1 MSKKKILVVE
11 DEAIVAKDISVCLN
25 KIGYDVLQTF
35 ARAEKALDYLSSDLD
50 KPDLILMDIMLA
62 GDVSG
67 IEASAVIKDKYDIPV
82 VFLTAYADEKTI
94 SKAKVTEPYGYVI
107 KPFKEIDLRTSIEMA
122 LYKFKKEKEKLAGI
136 ETSQFNHQSA
146 IFKEFIYVK
155 SNSKL
160 VKVQNINIFFVEA
173 LKDYVII
180 HTKDEKFTIHSTMK
194 DIEKK
199 LPSDMFMRV
208 HRSYILNLKK
218 IKSIDSNIVLL
229 EDTDK
234 KVPIGGSY
242 RDDLFKRLNLA

>member
-11 DEAIVAKDISVCLN
+11 DEAIVAKDIEVCLK
-25 KIGYDVLQTF
+25 KIGYEVMGTF
-35 ARAEKALDYLSSDLD
+35 SKGEKVMPAIEEEQ
-50 KPDLILMDIMLA
+50 PDLVLMDIMLA
-62 GDVSG
+62 GDMTGIDVSTK
-67 IEASAVIKDKYDIPV
+67 IKEKFDIPV

-136 ETSQFNHQSA
+136 EISKINFSSPLS
-146 IFKEFIYVK
+146 KEFIYVK
-155 SNSKL
+155 SNSRL
-160 VKVQNINIFFVEA
+160 VKVQNDNILFVEA

-180 HTKDEKFTIHSTMK
+180 HTSKDKYTIHSTMK

-199 LPSDMFMRV
+199 LPLESFMRV

-218 IKSIDSNIVLL
+218 IKSIDSALVIL
-229 EDTDK
+229 EETDK
-234 KVPIGGSY
+234 RIPIGGSY
-242 RDDLFKRLNLA
+242 KEELFQKLNLA

>member
-11 DEAIVAKDISVCLN
+11 DEAIVAKDIEVCLK
-25 KIGYDVLQTF
+25 KIGYEVIGTF
-35 ARAEKALDYLSSDLD
+35 SKGEKVIPAIEDDQ
-50 KPDLILMDIMLA
+50 PDLVLMDIMLA
-62 GDVSG
+62 GDMTGIDVSTK
-67 IEASAVIKDKYDIPV
+67 IKEKFDIPV

-136 ETSQFNHQSA
+136 EVSKIKSGSSLS
-146 IFKEFIYVK
+146 KEFIYVK
-155 SNSKL
+155 SNSRL
-160 VKVQNINIFFVEA
+160 VKVQNDHILFVEA

-180 HTKDEKFTIHSTMK
+180 HTAEDKYTIHSTMK

-199 LPSDMFMRV
+199 LPEESFMRV

-218 IKSIDSNIVLL
+218 IKSIESALVVL
-229 EDTDK
+229 EDSDK
-234 KVPIGGSY
+234 KIPIGGSY
-242 RDDLFKRLNLA
+242 KDELFQKLNLA

>member
-1 MSKKKILVVE
+1 MSSKKILVVE
-11 DEAIVAKDISVCLN
+11 DEAIVAKDIEVCLK
-25 KIGYDVLQTF
+25 KIGYEVIGTF
-35 ARAEKALDYLSSDLD
+35 SKGEKVIPAIENDR
-50 KPDLILMDIMLA
+50 PDLVLMDIMLA
-62 GDVSG
+62 GDMTGIDVSTK
-67 IEASAVIKDKYDIPV
+67 IKERYDIPV

-136 ETSQFNHQSA
+136 EVSKINAGSPLS
-146 IFKEFIYVK
+146 KEFIYVK

-160 VKVQNINIFFVEA
+160 VKVQNDHILFVEA

-180 HTKDEKFTIHSTMK
+180 HTSEDKYTIHSTMK

-199 LPSDMFMRV
+199 LPEESFMRV

-218 IKSIDSNIVLL
+218 IKSIESALVIL
-229 EDTDK
+229 EDSDK
-234 KVPIGGSY
+234 KIPIGGSY
-242 RDDLFKRLNLA
+242 KDELFKKLNLA

>member
-11 DEAIVAKDISVCLN
+11 DEAIVAKDIAVCLK
-25 KIGYDVLQTF
+25 KIGYEV
-35 ARAEKALDYLSSDLD
+35 SDTLAKGERVFD
-50 KPDLILMDIMLA
+50 SLKKEKPDLVLMDIMLA
-62 GDVSG
+62 GDMTG
-67 IEASAVIKDKYDIPV
+67 IEVSSRIKKEYDIPV

-136 ETSQFNHQSA
+136 ESSRLGSSSA
-146 IFKEFIYVK
+146 IAKEFIYVK
-155 SNSKL
+155 SNSRL
-160 VKVQNINIFFVEA
+160 VKVENENILFVEA

-180 HTKDEKFTIHSTMK
+180 HTPSEKFTIHSTMK

-199 LPSDMFMRV
+199 LPEENFMRV

-218 IKSIDSNIVLL
+218 IKSIESSVVML
-229 EDTDK
+229 EESDK
-234 KVPIGGSY
+234 KIPIGGSFK
-242 RDDLFKRLNLA
+242 DDLYQKLNLA